1 MADQEKDLRRRAT
14 ILQEIEDR
22 ERAIA
27 AARANSALNQNLLN
41 RYLIIQAE
49 KTKNAAKELKKL
61 NQERLDGAKDAEEVN
76 NSLSGMYK
84 NLSKFEA
91 DRIAQTQK
99 SNSLSQDQVAKID
112 KLASLNRDIAKL
124 TFEDVQQRTAL
135 LNQYRDIQE
144 SIGIISQEDQI
155 ILDNLAAQNTM
166 AASYGQMTKT
176 QKEFLEKQ
184 LAVYDGIKDT
194 IGGILETASLL
205 TSNLMG
211 AMGAAVIGVGYGL
224 EKWGKSVRSFGGYVD
239 SAQISSVALGL
250 VFKDAEEVTKG
261 LSKEFGGL
269 KDVTFATQLNTN
281 LMATNMGITGAEAAN
296 VVGSFARLNEGS
308 ASTAMDMAAATKSMG
323 KAAGVPIDSL
333 MKDVAGSTKAFAEY
347 GKNGGINISKAA
359 VAAAKMGVSMDSMTK
374 VTDSLLD
381 FETSINSEMELGAM
395 LGKRLNL
402 DRARGLAFE
411 GDMTGAV
418 KATLDELGGIEAFNE
433 MDIFQK
439 RKAAELLGLSVDEFQ
454 KMAANADK
462 ISDIGEGSNS
472 KWSML
477 WESTTAF
484 VTGPLAGLAK
494 GFGSSLIAIGQMG
507 TGLSSIGINMG
518 GIVKSSAEF
527 VKNIVKAG
535 ASKVAGMFG
544 KGGPGESASQFAG
557 GSFSKGKELLAQRN
571 ASVTGKTPATAATP
585 TAGGGGADQANK
597 FGKIKASD
605 LIKGA
610 AALLILA
617 AALWVSA
624 KAFQEFAKVE
634 WEDVGK
640 GLVGL
645 VGLAAIAY
653 VLGKAQG
660 EMIKG
665 AIAVALLGV
674 ALIPFA
680 FAMSL
685 IAGLDIGS
693 VLAAAAGL
701 VIFGAAV
708 FALGALMF
716 TGVGALVFGAGLLA
730 LTGLGLALIVLGT
743 GLTLVG
749 NGFSAISASLPAIME
764 QISAVSQIDYMPI
777 LGLAGALSVLA
788 FALAAVAASGMLAL
802 PALMALGLVAGGAAM
817 LFGGGEGGGKT
828 DSTSQ
833 LIEEI
838 KGLRADLNA
847 GKISVHMDGQ
857 KVTSRVSAI
866 VDKSSSNSYGKS

>member
-14 ILQEIEDR
+14 ILNEIEDR
-22 ERAIA
+22 QKRIQLLVERGAV
-27 AARANSALNQNLLN
+27 SQELLN
-41 RYLIIQAE
+41 RFTVIQEE
-49 KTKNAAKELKKL
+49 KIKQAADELKKL
-61 NQERLDGAKDAEEVN
+61 NAERLKGAKQAEIE
-76 NSLSGMYK
+76 NSNLGSLYQ
-84 NLSKFEA
+84 NLSKFETA
-91 DRIAQTQK
+91 RIDRTLK
-99 SNSLSQDQVAKID
+99 SNSLTQDQVTKID

-124 TFEDVQQRTAL
+124 TFEDVQQRAEL
-135 LNQYRDIQE
+135 LNQYDDIQK
-144 SIGIISQEDQI
+144 SIGIISEEDKD
-155 ILDNLAAQNTM
+155 ILANLEAQNVM
-166 AASYGQMTKT
+166 ARSYGQMTKT
-176 QKEFLEKQ
+176 QKQFLEKQ

-211 AMGAAVIGVGYGL
+211 ATGAAVIGVGYGL

-250 VFKDAEEVTKG
+250 VFKDAEEVTKS

-281 LMATNMGITGAEAAN
+281 LMATNMGISGAEAAN
-296 VVGSFARLNEGS
+296 VVGNFARMNEGS

-347 GKNGGINISKAA
+347 GKDGGLNISKAA
-359 VAAAKMGVSMDSMTK
+359 VAAAKMGVSMDAMTK

-381 FETSINSEMELGAM
+381 FETSINAEMELGAM
-395 LGKRLNL
+395 LGKNLNL
-402 DRARGLAFE
+402 DRARGLAYE
-411 GDMTGAV
+411 GDINGAV
-418 KATLDELGGIEAFNE
+418 KATLDELGGIEAFNK

-439 RKAAELLGLSVDEFQ
+439 RKSAELLGLSVDEFQ
-454 KMAANADK
+454 KMATNADK

-472 KWSML
+472 KWSAL
-477 WESTTAF
+477 WEGTTAF
-484 VTGPLAGLAK
+484 VTGPLAGVAK

-507 TGLSSIGINMG
+507 SGLSSLGINMG

-527 VKNIVKAG
+527 VKNMVKAA
-535 ASKVAGMFG
+535 ASKVMG
-544 KGGPGESASQFAG
+544 KGGPADSASQFAG

-571 ASVTGKTPATAATP
+571 ASVVGKTPATAATP
-585 TAGGGGADQANK
+585 AAGGGGADQANK
-597 FGKIKASD
+597 FGKIKAGD

-617 AALWVSA
+617 AALYVSA
-624 KAFQEFAKVE
+624 KAFQEFAKVK

-645 VGLAAIAY
+645 VGLAGIAY
-653 VLGKAQG
+653 VLSKASG
-660 EMIKG
+660 SMIQG
-665 AIAVALLGV
+665 AIAIAILGA

-685 IAGLDIGS
+685 IQGLSIDS

-701 VIFGAAV
+701 VLFGAA
-708 FALGALMF
+708 AA
-716 TGVGALVFGAGLLA
+716 
-730 LTGLGLALIVLGT
+730 GLGLILPFVLAGALGIAVLGAALIVFGT
-743 GLTLVG
+743 GMNLIG
-749 NGFSAISASLPAIME
+749 SGFGAISATLPAIME

-777 LGLAGALSVLA
+777 LGLAGALTMLA
-788 FALAAVAASGMLAL
+788 GALALVAISGLLAL
-802 PALMALGLVAGGAAM
+802 PVLMALGGLSS
-817 LFGGGEGGGKT
+817 LFGGGGEGGGEGKT
-828 DSTSQ
+828 DSTAQ

-847 GKISVHMDGQ
+847 GKISVNMDGQ
-857 KVTSRVSAI
+857 KVTSKVSAI
-866 VDKSSSNSYGKS
+866 VDKGSSNSYGKR

>member
-1 MADQEKDLRRRAT
+1 MADQEPDLRRRAT
-14 ILQEIEDR
+14 ILKEIEDR
-22 ERAIA
+22 EKAIA

-41 RYLIIQAE
+41 RYLVIQEE

-61 NQERLDGAKDAEEVN
+61 NQERLDGAKNAEEIN
-76 NSLSGMYK
+76 NSLTGLYK

-91 DRIAQTQK
+91 DRIAKTQE
-99 SNSLSQDQVAKID
+99 SNSLTQDQVTKID
-112 KLASLNRDIAKL
+112 KLASINRDIAKL
-124 TFEDVQQRTAL
+124 TIEDVQQHTAL
-135 LNQYRDIQE
+135 LNQYRDIEE
-144 SIGIISQEDQI
+144 SIGIISSEDQI

-166 AASYGQMTKT
+166 AASYGKMTKT
-176 QKEFLEKQ
+176 QKQFLEKQ

-211 AMGAAVIGVGYGL
+211 ATGAAVMGVGMGIDA
-224 EKWGKSVRSFGGYVD
+224 WGKSVRSFGGYVD
-239 SAQISSVALGL
+239 SAQISTFALGFA
-250 VFKDAEEVTKG
+250 FKDAEETAKG

-269 KDVTFATQLNTN
+269 KDVSFSTQLNAN
-281 LMATNMGITGAEAAN
+281 LMATNMGISGAEAAN
-296 VVGSFARLNEGS
+296 VVGNFARMNEGS
-308 ASTAMDMAAATKSMG
+308 ASTAMDMAATTKAMG

-333 MKDVAGSTKAFAEY
+333 MKDVAGSSKAFAEY
-347 GKNGGINISKAA
+347 GKDGGLNIAKAA
-359 VAAAKMGVSMDSMTK
+359 VAAAKLGVGMDSLTK

-395 LGKRLNL
+395 LGKQLNL
-402 DRARGLAFE
+402 DRARGLAYE
-411 GDMTGAV
+411 GNIGGAV
-418 KATLDELGGIEAFNE
+418 KETLQQLGGIEEFNK

-454 KMAANADK
+454 KMAANSDK
-462 ISDIGEGSNS
+462 LNDDGTVQLS
-472 KWSML
+472 KWDSI
-477 WESTTAF
+477 WETMTGIA
-484 VTGPLAGLAK
+484 TGPLGK
-494 GFGSSLIAIGQMG
+494 IVTGFGSSLIAVGQMG
-507 TGLSSIGINMG
+507 TGLSSLGVNMG

-527 VKNIVKAG
+527 VKNMVKAA
-535 ASKVAGMFG
+535 ASKIMG
-544 KGGPGESASQFAG
+544 KGGPADSASQFAG

-571 ASVTGKTPATAATP
+571 AAAGKTPSMATTP
-585 TAGGGGADQANK
+585 AAGGGGADQANK
-597 FGKIKASD
+597 FSKIKAGD

-617 AALWVSA
+617 AALYVSA
-624 KAFQEFAKVE
+624 KAFQEFATVQ
-634 WEDVGK
+634 WESVAK

-645 VGLAAIAY
+645 VGLATIAY
-653 VLGKAQG
+653 ILGKAQG

-665 AIAVALLGV
+665 AIAVAILGV

-701 VIFGAAV
+701 VIFGGAV

-730 LTGLGLALIVLGT
+730 LAGLGVALLVLGA
-743 GLTLVG
+743 GLVMVG
-749 NGFSAISASLPAIME
+749 AGFSAISGSLPGILE
-764 QISAVSQIDYMPI
+764 QVSAVSQIDFMPI
-777 LGLAGALSVLA
+777 LGLAGALTMLA
-788 FALAAVAASGMLAL
+788 GALALVAISGLLAL
-802 PALMALGLVAGGAAM
+802 PVLMALGGLSV
-817 LFGGGEGGGKT
+817 LFGGGEGGGDGKK
-828 DSTSQ
+828 DSTSE

-838 KGLRADLNA
+838 KGLRADLNS

-866 VDKSSSNSYGKS
+866 VDRGSSNSYGKR

>member
-1 MADQEKDLRRRAT
+1 MADLENKKVAQLSRIANAEAEILRLQQEQNRLDVDMTALMAEQEKLIVQAGK
-14 ILQEIEDR
+14 EI
-22 ERAIA
+22 
-27 AARANSALNQNLLN
+27 
-41 RYLIIQAE
+41 
-49 KTKNAAKELKKL
+49 KKL
-61 NQERLDGAKDAEEVN
+61 NQSRLDGLKDAEKSV
-76 NSLSGMYK
+76 SSISGLYG
-84 NLSKFEA
+84 NLNKFERERIKNTLTSNTLTVEQTEVLNKMA
-91 DRIAQTQK
+91 DI
-99 SNSLSQDQVAKID
+99 
-112 KLASLNRDIAKL
+112 NRDIAQL
-124 TFEDVQQRTAL
+124 AMDDVAGRTAL
-135 LNQYRDIQE
+135 LQQYDDIK
-144 SIGIISQEDQI
+144 STLGTISEEDKK
-155 ILDNLAAQNTM
+155 ILENLEAQNTM
-166 AASYGQMTKT
+166 AKSYGQMTKT
-176 QKEFLEKQ
+176 QKEFLGKQ
-184 LAVYDGIKDT
+184 LAVYEGIRDT
-194 IGGILETASLL
+194 IGGILETAGLL

-211 AMGAAVIGVGYGL
+211 VMGAAVMGVGMGL
-224 EKWGKSVRSFGGYVD
+224 DKWGKSVRSFGGYVD
-239 SAQISSVALGL
+239 SAQISTFALGFA
-250 VFKDAEEVTKG
+250 FKDAEEAAKG

-269 KDVTFATQLNTN
+269 KDVTFKTQLDTN
-281 LMATNMGITGAEAAN
+281 LMATNMGISGAEAAN
-296 VVGSFARLNEGS
+296 VVGNFARMNEGS
-308 ASTAMDMAAATKSMG
+308 AATAMDMAATTKAMG

-333 MKDVAGSTKAFAEY
+333 MKDVAGSSKAFAEY
-347 GKNGGINISKAA
+347 GKDGGINIAKAA
-359 VAAAKMGVSMDSMTK
+359 VAAAKLGVGMDSLTK

-395 LGKRLNL
+395 LGKQLNL
-402 DRARGLAFE
+402 DRARGLAYE
-411 GDMTGAV
+411 GNIGGAV
-418 KATLDELGGIEAFNE
+418 KETLQQLGGIEEFNK

-454 KMAANADK
+454 KMAANSDK
-462 ISDIGEGSNS
+462 LNDDGTVQLS
-472 KWSML
+472 KF
-477 WESTTAF
+477 ESIKETLTAIA
-484 VTGPLAGLAK
+484 TGPLGK
-494 GFGSSLIAIGQMG
+494 IVTGFGSSLIAVGQMG
-507 TGLSSIGINMG
+507 TGLSALGVNMG

-535 ASKVAGMFG
+535 ASKVMGMFG
-544 KGGPGESASQFAG
+544 KGGPAESASQFAG

-571 ASVTGKTPATAATP
+571 AAAGATPATAATP
-585 TAGGGGADQANK
+585 AGGGADQANK
-597 FGKIKASD
+597 FGKIKAGD

-617 AALWVSA
+617 AALYVSA
-624 KAFQEFAKVE
+624 KAFQEFATVE
-634 WEDVGK
+634 WESVAK

-660 EMIKG
+660 ELIKG

-701 VIFGAAV
+701 VIFGGAV

-730 LTGLGLALIVLGT
+730 LTGLGIALIVLGT
-743 GLTLVG
+743 GLTMVG
-749 NGFSAISASLPAIME
+749 SGFSAISSSLPAIME

-817 LFGGGEGGGKT
+817 LFGGGEGGDKGDRT
-828 DSTSQ
+828 GE
-833 LIEEI
+833 LIDEI
-838 KGLRADLNA
+838 KGLRADLSS

-857 KVTSRVSAI
+857 KVTSRISSI
-866 VDKSSSNSYGKS
+866 VDKGSSNSYGKR

>member
-1 MADQEKDLRRRAT
+1 MADLENKK
-14 ILQEIEDR
+14 
-22 ERAIA
+22 A
-27 AARANSALNQNLLN
+27 AALLTIARAQEEQNRLYAEGLRLNQDMTAAHQAQAK
-41 RYLIIQAE
+41 IISDAG
-49 KTKNAAKELKKL
+49 KEIKKL
-61 NQERLDGAKDAEEVN
+61 NQARLDGLKSAEKSVDN
-76 NSLSGMYK
+76 ISGLYQ
-84 NLSKFEA
+84 NLNKFERERIKNTLTSSTLTLEQTEVLNKMA
-91 DRIAQTQK
+91 DI
-99 SNSLSQDQVAKID
+99 
-112 KLASLNRDIAKL
+112 NRDIAQL
-124 TFEDVQQRTAL
+124 SMDDVAGRAAL
-135 LNQYRDIQE
+135 LQEYNDIK
-144 SIGIISQEDQI
+144 STLGTISEEDKK
-155 ILDNLAAQNTM
+155 ILQNLEAQNTM
-166 AASYGQMTKT
+166 AKSYGQMTKA
-176 QKEFLEKQ
+176 QKDFLGKQ

-205 TSNLMG
+205 TSNLSG
-211 AMGAAVIGVGYGL
+211 AMGAAIIGVGYGL

-250 VFKDAEEVTKG
+250 VFKDAEEVTKS

-269 KDVTFATQLNTN
+269 KDVSFATQLNTN
-281 LMATNMGITGAEAAN
+281 LMATNMGISGAEAAN
-296 VVGSFARLNEGS
+296 VVGNFARMNEGS

-347 GKNGGINISKAA
+347 GKNGGINIAKAA

-374 VTDSLLD
+374 VSDSLLD

-395 LGKRLNL
+395 MGKQLNL
-402 DRARGLAFE
+402 DRARGLAYE

-418 KATLDELGGIEAFNE
+418 KATLDELGGIEAFNK

-507 TGLSSIGINMG
+507 TGLSSLGINMG

-527 VKNIVKAG
+527 LKNIVKAG

-571 ASVTGKTPATAATP
+571 AGKTPATATTP
-585 TAGGGGADQANK
+585 AGGGGADQANK
-597 FGKIKASD
+597 FGKIKAGD

-617 AALWVSA
+617 AALYVSA

-634 WEDVGK
+634 WESVAK

-653 VLGKAQG
+653 ILGKAQG

-743 GLTLVG
+743 GLTMVG
-749 NGFSAISASLPAIME
+749 SGFSAISSSLPAIME

-777 LGLAGALSVLA
+777 LGLAGALTVLA
-788 FALAAVAASGMLAL
+788 FALAAVAVSGMLAL

-817 LFGGGEGGGKT
+817 LFGGGGGEKGDRT
-828 DSTSQ
+828 GE
-833 LIEEI
+833 LIDEI
-838 KGLRADLNA
+838 KGLRADLSA

-857 KVTSRVSAI
+857 KVTSKISAI
-866 VDKSSSNSYGKS
+866 VDKSSSNSYGKR

>member
-14 ILQEIEDR
+14 ILKEIEDR
-22 ERAIA
+22 EKAIA

-41 RYLIIQAE
+41 RYLVIQEE

-61 NQERLDGAKDAEEVN
+61 NQERLDGAKNAEEIN
-76 NSLSGMYK
+76 NSLTGLYK

-91 DRIAQTQK
+91 DRIAKTQE
-99 SNSLSQDQVAKID
+99 SNSLTQDQVTKID
-112 KLASLNRDIAKL
+112 KLASINRDIAKL
-124 TFEDVQQRTAL
+124 TIEDVQQHTAL
-135 LNQYRDIQE
+135 LNQYRDIEE
-144 SIGIISQEDQI
+144 SIGIISSEDQI

-166 AASYGQMTKT
+166 AASYGKMTKT
-176 QKEFLEKQ
+176 QKQFLEKQ

-211 AMGAAVIGVGYGL
+211 AMGAAVMGVGMGL
-224 EKWGKSVRSFGGYVD
+224 DKWGKSVRSFGGYVD
-239 SAQISSVALGL
+239 SAQISTFALGFA
-250 VFKDAEEVTKG
+250 FKDAEETAKG

-269 KDVTFATQLNTN
+269 KDVSFSTQLNAN
-281 LMATNMGITGAEAAN
+281 LMATNMGISGAEAAN
-296 VVGSFARLNEGS
+296 VVGNFARMNEGS
-308 ASTAMDMAAATKSMG
+308 AATAMDMAATTKAMG

-333 MKDVAGSTKAFAEY
+333 MKDVAGSSKAFAEY
-347 GKNGGINISKAA
+347 GKDGGLNIAKAA
-359 VAAAKMGVSMDSMTK
+359 VAAAKLGVGMDSLTK

-395 LGKRLNL
+395 LGKQLNL
-402 DRARGLAFE
+402 DRARGLAYE
-411 GDMTGAV
+411 GNIGGAV
-418 KATLDELGGIEAFNE
+418 KETLQQLGGIEEFNK

-454 KMAANADK
+454 KMAANSDK
-462 ISDIGEGSNS
+462 LNDDGTVQLS
-472 KWSML
+472 KWDSI
-477 WESTTAF
+477 WETMTGIA
-484 VTGPLAGLAK
+484 TGPLGK
-494 GFGSSLIAIGQMG
+494 IVTGFGSSLIAVGQMG
-507 TGLSSIGINMG
+507 TGLSSLGVNMG

-535 ASKVAGMFG
+535 ASKVMGMLG
-544 KGGPGESASQFAG
+544 KGGPAESASQFAG

-571 ASVTGKTPATAATP
+571 AAAGATPAAATTP
-585 TAGGGGADQANK
+585 AAGGGGADQANK

-624 KAFQEFAKVE
+624 KAFQEFATVK

-645 VGLAAIAY
+645 VGLATIAY

-701 VIFGAAV
+701 VIFGGAV

-730 LTGLGLALIVLGT
+730 LTGLGIALIVLGT
-743 GLTLVG
+743 GLTMVG
-749 NGFSAISASLPAIME
+749 SGFSAISSSLPAIME

-788 FALAAVAASGMLAL
+788 FALAAVAVSGMLAL

-817 LFGGGEGGGKT
+817 LFGGGEGGDKGDRT
-828 DSTSQ
+828 GE
-833 LIEEI
+833 LIDEI
-838 KGLRADLNA
+838 KGLRADLSS

-857 KVTSRVSAI
+857 KVTSKISSI
-866 VDKSSSNSYGKS
+866 VDKGSSNSYGKR

>member
-14 ILQEIEDR
+14 ILKEIEDR
-22 ERAIA
+22 EKAIA

-41 RYLIIQAE
+41 RYLVIQQE
-49 KTKNAAKELKKL
+49 KTKNAAKELKAL
-61 NQERLDGAKDAEEVN
+61 NQERLNGAKDAESIN
-76 NSLSGMYK
+76 NSLTGLYK

-99 SNSLSQDQVAKID
+99 SNSLSQDQVTKID

-124 TFEDVQQRTAL
+124 TIEDVQQRTAL
-135 LNQYRDIQE
+135 LNQYRDLEE
-144 SIGIISQEDQI
+144 SIGIISSEDQI
-155 ILDNLAAQNTM
+155 ILDNLAAQNEM
-166 AASYGQMTKT
+166 AANLGKMTKT

-211 AMGAAVIGVGYGL
+211 AMGAAVMGVGMGL
-224 EKWGKSVRSFGGYVD
+224 DKWGKSVRSFGGYVD
-239 SAQISSVALGL
+239 SAQISTFALGFA
-250 VFKDAEEVTKG
+250 FKDAEETAKG

-269 KDVTFATQLNTN
+269 KDVSFSTQLNAN
-281 LMATNMGITGAEAAN
+281 LMATNMGISGAEAAN
-296 VVGSFARLNEGS
+296 VVGNFARMNEGS
-308 ASTAMDMAAATKSMG
+308 ASTAMDMAATTKAMG

-333 MKDVAGSTKAFAEY
+333 MKDVAGSSKAFAEY
-347 GKNGGINISKAA
+347 GKDGGLNIAKAA
-359 VAAAKMGVSMDSMTK
+359 VAAAKLGVGMDSLTK

-381 FETSINSEMELGAM
+381 FETSINGEMELGAM
-395 LGKRLNL
+395 LGKQLNL
-402 DRARGLAFE
+402 DRARGLAYE
-411 GDMTGAV
+411 GNIGGAV
-418 KATLDELGGIEAFNE
+418 KETLQQLGGIEEFNK

-454 KMAANADK
+454 KMAANSDK
-462 ISDIGEGSNS
+462 LNEDGSVQLT
-472 KWSML
+472 KFEAWKETL
-477 WESTTAF
+477 TAIA
-484 VTGPLAGLAK
+484 TGPMGSIVSA
-494 GFGSSLIAIGQMG
+494 FGSSLIAMGQMSPMLKDMG
-507 TGLSSIGINMG
+507 INVGGMAKNAFEYVKNLIKGKAIESAASGVAGEAGSAIKDKATDAIKDKMSGIAEDKLSS
-518 GIVKSSAEF
+518 
-527 VKNIVKAG
+527 
-535 ASKVAGMFG
+535 
-544 KGGPGESASQFAG
+544 
-557 GSFSKGKELLAQRN
+557 
-571 ASVTGKTPATAATP
+571 AATP
-585 TAGGGGADQANK
+585 ELGGGAAEQADK
-597 FGKIKASD
+597 FSNINATD

-624 KAFQEFAKVE
+624 KAFQEFATVQ
-634 WEDVGK
+634 WESVAK

-653 VLGKAQG
+653 ILGKAQG

-665 AIAVALLGV
+665 AIAVAILGV

-730 LTGLGLALIVLGT
+730 LTGLGIALIVLGT
-743 GLTLVG
+743 GLTMVG
-749 NGFSAISASLPAIME
+749 SGFSAISGSLPAIME
-764 QISAVSQIDYMPI
+764 QISAVSQIDFMPI
-777 LGLAGALSVLA
+777 LGLAGALTVLA
-788 FALAAVAASGMLAL
+788 FALAAVAVSGMLAL
-802 PALMALGLVAGGAAM
+802 PALMALGLIAGGAAM
-817 LFGGGEGGGKT
+817 LFGGGDGGGK
-828 DSTSQ
+828 DSTAE

-838 KGLRADLNA
+838 KGLRADLNS
-847 GKISVHMDGQ
+847 GKISVNMDGQ

-866 VDKSSSNSYGKS
+866 VDRGSSNSYGKR

>member
-14 ILQEIEDR
+14 ILNEIEDR
-22 ERAIA
+22 QKRIQALVERGAV
-27 AARANSALNQNLLN
+27 SQELLN
-41 RYLIIQAE
+41 RFTIIQEE
-49 KTKNAAKELKKL
+49 KIKQAADELKKL
-61 NQERLDGAKDAEEVN
+61 NAERLRGAKQAEIE
-76 NSLSGMYK
+76 NSNLGSLYQ
-84 NLSKFEA
+84 NLSKFETA
-91 DRIAQTQK
+91 RIDRTLK
-99 SNSLSQDQVAKID
+99 SNSLTQDQVTKID
-112 KLASLNRDIAKL
+112 KLASINRDIAKL
-124 TFEDVQQRTAL
+124 TFEDVQQRAEL
-135 LNQYRDIQE
+135 LSKYDDIQK
-144 SIGIISQEDQI
+144 SIGIISEEDKD
-155 ILDNLAAQNTM
+155 ILANLEAQNVM
-166 AASYGQMTKT
+166 AKSYGQMTKT
-176 QKEFLEKQ
+176 QKQFLEKQ

-205 TSNLMG
+205 TSNFTG
-211 AMGAAVIGVGYGL
+211 AMGAAIMGVGMGL
-224 EKWGKSVRSFGGYVD
+224 DKWGKSVRSFGGYVD
-239 SAQISSVALGL
+239 SAQISTFALGFA
-250 VFKDAEEVTKG
+250 FKDAEEAAKG

-269 KDVTFATQLNTN
+269 KDVTFKTQLDTN
-281 LMATNMGITGAEAAN
+281 LMATNMGISGAEAAN
-296 VVGSFARLNEGS
+296 VVGSFARMNEGS
-308 ASTAMDMAAATKSMG
+308 TATAMDMAATTKAMG

-333 MKDVAGSTKAFAEY
+333 MKDVAGSSKAFAEY
-347 GKNGGINISKAA
+347 GKDGGLNIAKAA
-359 VAAAKMGVSMDSMTK
+359 VSAAKLGVGMDSLTK

-395 LGKRLNL
+395 LGKQLNL
-402 DRARGLAFE
+402 DRARGLAYE
-411 GDMTGAV
+411 GNIGGAV
-418 KATLDELGGIEAFNE
+418 KETLQQLGGIEEFNK

-454 KMAANADK
+454 KMAANSDK
-462 ISDIGEGSNS
+462 LNDDGTVQLS
-472 KWSML
+472 KWDSI
-477 WESTTAF
+477 WETMTGIA
-484 VTGPLAGLAK
+484 TGPLGK
-494 GFGSSLIAIGQMG
+494 IVTGFGSSLIAVGQMG
-507 TGLSSIGINMG
+507 TGLSSLGVNMG

-535 ASKVAGMFG
+535 ASKVMGMFG
-544 KGGPGESASQFAG
+544 KGGPAESASQFAG
-557 GSFSKGKELLAQRN
+557 GSFSKGKELLAQKKGLG
-571 ASVTGKTPATAATP
+571 TTPSTAATP
-585 TAGGGGADQANK
+585 AAGGGGADQANK
-597 FGKIKASD
+597 FGKIKAGD

-617 AALWVSA
+617 AALYVSA
-624 KAFQEFAKVE
+624 KAFQEFATVE
-634 WEDVGK
+634 WESVAK

-730 LTGLGLALIVLGT
+730 LTGLGIALIVLGT
-743 GLTLVG
+743 GLTMVG
-749 NGFSAISASLPAIME
+749 SGFSAISSSLPAIME

-788 FALAAVAASGMLAL
+788 FALAAVAVSGMLAL

-817 LFGGGEGGGKT
+817 LFGGGEGGDKGDRT
-828 DSTSQ
+828 GE
-833 LIEEI
+833 LIDEI
-838 KGLRADLNA
+838 KGLRADLSS

-857 KVTSRVSAI
+857 KVTSRISSI
-866 VDKSSSNSYGKS
+866 VDKGSSNSYGKR

>member
-1 MADQEKDLRRRAT
+1 MAEEIKDLRTREQLLKETEGRQKNLNAL
-14 ILQEIEDR
+14 IERGAVSQE
-22 ERAIA
+22 
-27 AARANSALNQNLLN
+27 LLN
-41 RYLIIQAE
+41 RYTIIQQE
-49 KTKNAAKELKKL
+49 KIKEAGAELKKL
-61 NQERLDGAKDAEEVN
+61 NQERLNAAKNAEVE
-76 NSLSGMYK
+76 NSNLGSIYQ
-84 NLSKFEA
+84 NLSKFETA
-91 DRIAQTQK
+91 RIERTLK
-99 SNSLSQDQVAKID
+99 SNSLTQDQVGKLD
-112 KLASLNRDIAKL
+112 KMASLNRDIAKL
-124 TFEDVQQRTAL
+124 TFEDVQQRADL
-135 LNQYRDIQE
+135 LNQYNDIQKSLGE
-144 SIGIISQEDQI
+144 ISEADKD
-155 ILDNLAAQNTM
+155 ILANLEGQNVM
-166 AASYGQMTKT
+166 AKSYGQMTKT

-211 AMGAAVIGVGYGL
+211 AMGAAVMGVGIGL
-224 EKWGKSVRSFGGYVD
+224 DKWGKSVRSFGGYVD
-239 SAQISSVALGL
+239 SAQISTFALGFA
-250 VFKDAEEVTKG
+250 FKDAEEAAKG

-269 KDVTFATQLNTN
+269 KDVTFTTQLNTN
-281 LMATNMGITGAEAAN
+281 LMATNMGISGAEAAN

-308 ASTAMDMAAATKSMG
+308 AATAMDMAATTKAMG

-347 GKNGGINISKAA
+347 GKNGGINIAKAA
-359 VAAAKMGVSMDSMTK
+359 VAAAKMGVSMDAMTK
-374 VTDSLLD
+374 VSDSLLD

-395 LGKRLNL
+395 MGKQLNL
-402 DRARGLAFE
+402 DRARGLAYE
-411 GDMTGAV
+411 GNMTGAV
-418 KATLDELGGIEAFNE
+418 KATLDELGGIEAFNK

-454 KMAANADK
+454 KMAANSDK
-462 ISDIGEGSNS
+462 LNEDGTVQ
-472 KWSML
+472 L
-477 WESTTAF
+477 STFDTMKETLTAIA
-484 VTGPLAGLAK
+484 TGPLGK
-494 GFGSSLIAIGQMG
+494 MVTGFGSSLIAVGQMG
-507 TGLSSIGINMG
+507 TGLSALGVNMG
-518 GIVKSSAEF
+518 GVVKSSAEF

-535 ASKVAGMFG
+535 ASKVMGMFG
-544 KGGPGESASQFAG
+544 KGGPAESASQFAG

-571 ASVTGKTPATAATP
+571 ATTAGKTPATAATP
-585 TAGGGGADQANK
+585 AAGGGGADQANK
-597 FGKIKASD
+597 FGKIKSGD

-617 AALWVSA
+617 AALYVSA
-624 KAFQEFAKVE
+624 KAFQEFATVK

-743 GLTLVG
+743 GLTMVG
-749 NGFSAISASLPAIME
+749 SGFSAISASLPAIME

-817 LFGGGEGGGKT
+817 LFGGGESGGK
-828 DSTSQ
+828 DSTAE

-857 KVTSRVSAI
+857 KVTSKISAI
-866 VDKSSSNSYGKS
+866 VDKGSSNSYGKR

>member
-1 MADQEKDLRRRAT
+1 MADLENKK
-14 ILQEIEDR
+14 
-22 ERAIA
+22 A
-27 AARANSALNQNLLN
+27 AALLTISRAQEEQNRLYVEGLRLNQDMTAAHQAQAK
-41 RYLIIQAE
+41 IISDAG
-49 KTKNAAKELKKL
+49 KEIKKL
-61 NQERLDGAKDAEEVN
+61 NQARLDGLKSAEKSVD
-76 NSLSGMYK
+76 SISGLYQ
-84 NLSKFEA
+84 NLNKFERERIKNTLTSNTLTLEQTEVLNKMA
-91 DRIAQTQK
+91 DI
-99 SNSLSQDQVAKID
+99 
-112 KLASLNRDIAKL
+112 NRDIAQL
-124 TFEDVQQRTAL
+124 SMDDVAGRTAL
-135 LNQYRDIQE
+135 LQEYNDIK
-144 SIGIISQEDQI
+144 STLGTISEEDKK
-155 ILDNLAAQNTM
+155 ILENLEAQNTM
-166 AASYGQMTKT
+166 AKSYGQMTKA
-176 QKEFLEKQ
+176 QKDFLEKQ
-184 LAVYDGIKDT
+184 LKVYDGIKDT

-211 AMGAAVIGVGYGL
+211 AMGAAVMGVGMGL
-224 EKWGKSVRSFGGYVD
+224 DKWGKSVRSFGGYVD
-239 SAQISSVALGL
+239 SAQISSFALGFA
-250 VFKDAEEVTKG
+250 FKDAEEVTKS

-269 KDVTFATQLNTN
+269 KDVSFQTQLNTN
-281 LMATNMGITGAEAAN
+281 LMATNMGISGAEAAN

-308 ASTAMDMAAATKSMG
+308 AATAMDMAATTKAMG

-347 GKNGGINISKAA
+347 GKNGGINIAKAA

-395 LGKRLNL
+395 MGKQLNL
-402 DRARGLAFE
+402 DRARGLAYE
-411 GDMTGAV
+411 GNMTGAV
-418 KATLDELGGIEAFNE
+418 KATLDELGGIEAFNK

-454 KMAANADK
+454 KMAANSDK
-462 ISDIGEGSNS
+462 LNEDGSIQLS
-472 KWSML
+472 QFDTMKETL
-477 WESTTAF
+477 TAIA
-484 VTGPLAGLAK
+484 TGPLGK
-494 GFGSSLIAIGQMG
+494 IVTGFGSSLIAVGQMG
-507 TGLSSIGINMG
+507 TGLSALNTATG
-518 GIVKSSAEF
+518 GMVKSSAEF
-527 VKNIVKAG
+527 VKNLVKAG
-535 ASKVAGMFG
+535 ASKVMGMFG
-544 KGGPGESASQFAG
+544 KGGPAESASQFAG

-571 ASVTGKTPATAATP
+571 ASMAGKTPATAATP
-585 TAGGGGADQANK
+585 AAGGGGADQANK
-597 FGKIKASD
+597 FGKIKAGD

-624 KAFQEFAKVE
+624 KAFQEFATVQ
-634 WEDVGK
+634 WESVAK

-645 VGLAAIAY
+645 VGLATIAY
-653 VLGKAQG
+653 ILGKAQS

-665 AIAVALLGV
+665 AIAVAILGV

-730 LTGLGLALIVLGT
+730 LAGLGVALMVLGA
-743 GLTLVG
+743 GLVMVG
-749 NGFSAISASLPAIME
+749 AGFSAISGSLPGILE
-764 QISAVSQIDYMPI
+764 QVSAVSQIDFMPI
-777 LGLAGALSVLA
+777 LGLAGALTMLA
-788 FALAAVAASGMLAL
+788 GALALVAISGLLAL
-802 PALMALGLVAGGAAM
+802 PVLMALGGLSV
-817 LFGGGEGGGKT
+817 LFGGGGADGGGKK
-828 DSTSQ
+828 DSTAE
-833 LIEEI
+833 LIDEI

-866 VDKSSSNSYGKS
+866 VDKGSSNSYGKR